1 MLFSIIMCTYNSA
14 KSLKYA
20 VDSVRNQV
28 FDEWELIILD
38 NGSEDETVSLLK
50 VYEKTDNRIKCKYF
64 EKNIG
69 WCAGISL
76 CLDCAQGEYMM
87 FLGADDCI
95 STCDSLEEVAVEIE
109 KERPDIVWTG
119 CTFAN
124 FIDGEHRFY
133 HNIIPEY
140 KIYTGCSI
148 CDIAEIMKNTYYNS
162 VMHYVNINFLKE
174 NNIDFFDPYYGDCQ
188 GMMKALCMAKKMV
201 VLDKTEYILTVNTS
215 QTVLAVEY
223 DYDMIKQWSCI
234 KDILSYSET
243 DEKVIQYIARRIMK
257 NIEPMLEGILMKYP
271 LRDRYM
277 NKIEKDDA
285 DRFIKVEK
293 WLSND
298 VFGEMLYYAGREYYS
313 EKILCAAGIIYWDCQ
328 KNRFLSEKIKSNSK
342 WLAKFVCNFF
352 RMDEQENLTIN
363 NESSAKVWEAVNS
376 LDNPNKIGREIARK
390 YI

>member
-1 MLFSIIMCTYNSA
+1 MIMI
-14 KSLKYA
+14 
-20 VDSVRNQV
+20 
-28 FDEWELIILD
+28 W
-38 NGSEDETVSLLK
+38 
-50 VYEKTDNRIKCKYF
+50 
-64 EKNIG
+64 
-69 WCAGISL
+69 
-76 CLDCAQGEYMM
+76 
-87 FLGADDCI
+87 
-95 STCDSLEEVAVEIE
+95 
-109 KERPDIVWTG
+109 
-119 CTFAN
+119 
-124 FIDGEHRFY
+124 
-133 HNIIPEY
+133 
-140 KIYTGCSI
+140 
-148 CDIAEIMKNTYYNS
+148 
-162 VMHYVNINFLKE
+162 
-174 NNIDFFDPYYGDCQ
+174 
-188 GMMKALCMAKKMV
+188 
-201 VLDKTEYILTVNTS
+201 
-215 QTVLAVEY
+215 
-223 DYDMIKQWSCI
+223 IKQWSCI

-313 EKILCAAGIIYWDCQ
+313 ERILCAAGIIYWDCQ

-352 RMDEQENLTIN
+352 RMDGQENLTIN